1 MFDVP
6 IISMKS
12 KNNNDDLANNNSNNN
27 NTRDINP
34 SSYESLNNI
43 NGPSINHHNPIFIQH
58 NNNNNNSD
66 FSTTSQA
73 LAAAKQ
79 PAIIAAQRHLTNAEV
94 SRQISDMWRNETE
107 EVRLNWERYADR
119 KKLEHMQIYP
129 NYVYRPNKNKS
140 KVDKRRQR
148 RQTSMSSAKELASIE
163 SSSLVNTNDD
173 NNKSNVET
181 NVNSG
186 STGPMR
192 RKSKNNK
199 VPIKVEINPQMA
211 YDIINGYNMQSRQLS
226 DSSSSNNN
234 YASSTP
240 TPTTATPTT
249 ASAIL
254 PSPLLASQY
263 TDVHNHHQQQ
273 QEFVPSQNAST
284 HTTPLTPITPPRQQ
298 AIICNNEF
306 KFRQQPQQLQ
316 QQHDRQYQNN
326 MLTYVPSNEGGIN
339 HPLSLPITFAPNAS
353 FNGLTTFHQASEE
366 YHPHQS
372 IDPLLCFVP
381 DFFPKPRIPSGDEN
395 NGLTLTRGP
404 TQASPCAGLKK
415 GPALANFR
423 PGQSINVLWEIG
435 AAHGGNCT
443 IELSKNVN
451 DSNFK
456 KLKTLTDCAN
466 VVGNNL
472 SAKVDL
478 PRNVECESC
487 TLRFRWEAKTT
498 NELYLNCADIKI
510 SRKKNKRRSSQYFVS
525 LCSDMYKANFT
536 NFISACLDL
545 KTLENFR
552 PTSTR

>member
-1 MFDVP
+1 MNSETKRKFCGLIMFDVP

-12 KNNNDDLANNNSNNN
+12 KNNNDDLANNNNNN

-43 NGPSINHHNPIFIQH
+43 SGPPINHHNPIFIQH
-58 NNNNNNSD
+58 NNNINSD

-73 LAAAKQ
+73 LAAGAAASEEDFNSNNNYSNNGNNNNDDNDHCDNNGGKMTQQKRTPRPPNAFILYRRAKQ

-163 SSSLVNTNDD
+163 SSPSVSTNDD
-173 NNKSNVET
+173 NNKSNAET
-181 NVNSG
+181 NG

-284 HTTPLTPITPPRQQ
+284 HTSPLTPITPPRQQ
-298 AIICNNEF
+298 AMICNNEF

-339 HPLSLPITFAPNAS
+339 HPMSLPITFAPNAS

-381 DFFPKPRIPSGDEN
+381 DVAQQQQQMLAEMMLHEQHPHQHQHHQHHHHNPDSSPASSDIQYYETPTTAVDATVNGVLGNHHSFTDMLAGLEFQNHYLTNGSVNHGN
-395 NGLTLTRGP
+395 NGL
-404 TQASPCAGLKK
+404 A
-415 GPALANFR
+415 AN
-423 PGQSINVLWEIG
+423 QQQ
-435 AAHGGNCT
+435 
-443 IELSKNVN
+443 
-451 DSNFK
+451 
-456 KLKTLTDCAN
+456 
-466 VVGNNL
+466 
-472 SAKVDL
+472 
-478 PRNVECESC
+478 
-487 TLRFRWEAKTT
+487 
-498 NELYLNCADIKI
+498 YLH
-510 SRKKNKRRSSQYFVS
+510 
-525 LCSDMYKANFT
+525 
-536 NFISACLDL
+536 
-545 KTLENFR
+545 
-552 PTSTR
+552 